1 MARMVADCRRIPSE
15 SNCSLTIIGEA
26 DEVVRAASVHAA
38 DVHGHERH
46 PRARADDPRPPRGG
60 VGLAVD
66 ERARRDGLRGA

>member
-38 DVHGHERH
+38 DVHGHERTPELEQMIRDH
-46 PRARADDPRPPRGG
+46 LEEESAWRASEPA
-60 VGLAVD
+60 AM
-66 ERARRDGLRGA
+66 A